1 MNLNKLI
8 KISDV
13 FNGLGQPGK
22 TYVAQENGLYE
33 NLLRSG
39 IESGGKLC
47 LLTGSSKTGKTTL
60 YRKILLERKLQPLIV
75 RCDETLNAEDFWR
88 CSLEVIDFRRIASIE
103 ISQEVETSGETKIGG
118 TIGWDWL
125 AGMIGEI
132 SLGVKENHSET
143 KNRERILA
151 RPSPLHLIP
160 LLKKSNAFLVVEDF
174 HYLSEETQRKI
185 FQQWKVFT
193 DEQVSVIVVGTTHH
207 ASDLAYANSDLL
219 GRITQIDLKR
229 WVEDDLKE
237 IALKGYEFLGITS
250 PVQAIQEIARESV
263 GLPIIMQQT
272 CAQLF
277 IDKGFY
283 QLKRCD
289 SSLKFSKTDAYLAL
303 HNVASTSYSQF
314 EDWYE
319 KLVTGAR
326 KKARQYNTY
335 EFVLSTFI
343 QDPLQFSLKRHE
355 LDERLSKLPL
365 QENKRP
371 PVGSVT
377 STLNA
382 ITGIQ
387 QRSGFELLEW
397 SKRNKTLYVLEPA
410 FLFYLRWRQK
420 RKTSPTLIETINSM
434 VENVTLLIESIKSRI

>member
-1 MNLNKLI
+1 VIWNRQI
-8 KISDV
+8 RISDV

-22 TYVAQENGLYE
+22 TYVAQENGAYE

-60 YRKILLERKLQPLIV
+60 YRKILQERKLEALVV

-88 CSLEVIDFRRIASIE
+88 CPLEIIDFRRIQSIE
-103 ISQEVETSGETKIGG
+103 KSQEVETSGEAKIGG
-118 TIGWDWL
+118 TIGWNWL
-125 AGMIGEI
+125 AGLIGEI
-132 SLGVKENHSET
+132 TLGVKENHSET
-143 KNRERILA
+143 KIREKILA
-151 RPSPLHLIP
+151 RPSPSHLIP

-174 HYLSEETQRKI
+174 HYLSEETQRQI

-207 ASDLAYANSDLL
+207 ASDLAYANPDLL
-219 GRITQIDLKR
+219 GRIMQIDLKR
-229 WVEDDLKE
+229 WVEDDLKK
-237 IALKGYEFLGITS
+237 IALKGFEFLEIVA
-250 PVQAIQEIARESV
+250 PMPAVQEIARESV

-277 IDKGFY
+277 INKGY
-283 QLKRCD
+283 YELKKGD
-289 SSLKFSKTDAYLAL
+289 SISKFSKMDAYLAL
-303 HNVASTSYSQF
+303 HKVASTGYAQF

-326 KKARQYNTY
+326 KKARRYNTY

-343 QDPLQFSLKRHE
+343 QDPLKFSLKRHE
-355 LDERLSKLPL
+355 LDERLNKLPV
-365 QENKRP
+365 QEDKLP
-371 PVGSVT
+371 PAGSIT

-387 QRSGFELLEW
+387 KRSGFELLEW
-397 SKRNKTLYVLEPA
+397 SQRNKTLYVLEPA
-410 FLFYLRWRQK
+410 FLFYLRWRQE
-420 RKTSPTLIETINSM
+420 RQTSPTILETLS
-434 VENVTLLIESIKSRI
+434 SIISNIFGNDKVKL